1 MSDICRCPLKI
12 SDDVERELMSIA
24 EHMHMAVEMGKED
37 KKRETEGSGRK
48 ENLTLYH
55 LPRMGKTHCMTG

>member
-1 MSDICRCPLKI
+1 
-12 SDDVERELMSIA
+12 MSIA

-55 LPRMGKTHCMTG
+55 LPRMGKTHCMMV